1 MIALITKPESLKV
14 AEVIERPKKPRGRP
28 RKLLDIL
35 ISSDD
40 DTGRAAPASS
50 PTNSVSGV
58 DDDLTIST
66 ANSSDSTGP
75 PSLQSVDNDATGA
88 KTRGRRKLY
97 TTEEQYKESKRI
109 NSRNTYQKNAEKM
122 KAARQVY
129 KEAHREELKEKAR
142 EKYQKD
148 KLERAEELKAKAKEK
163 YENKKGRGQDRAIDQ
178 ADSRCESERE
188 GEGKNPGCFSRCPAN
203 WLHNNLNFSPIYIYI
218 HV

>member
-1 MIALITKPESLKV
+1 MIALITKPEKLMV
-14 AEVIERPKKPRGRP
+14 AEVVDRPKKPRGRP

-109 NSRNTYQKNAEKM
+109 NSRNTYQRNAENM
-122 KAARQVY
+122 NAARQVY

-148 KLERAEELKAKAKEK
+148 KLERAEELKAKAKDK
-163 YENKKGRGQDRAIDQ
+163 YEKEKD
-178 ADSRCESERE
+178 
-188 GEGKNPGCFSRCPAN
+188 EGKTERLIKRIQSAN
-203 WLHNNLNFSPIYIYI
+203 LSEKARVRILAALANAPVTAN
-218 HV
+218 

>member
-1 MIALITKPESLKV
+1 VIALTTKPEKLMV
-14 AEVIERPKKPRGRP
+14 AEVSSEADRPKKPRGRP

-40 DTGRAAPASS
+40 DTGRAAPASNTNEDCS
-50 PTNSVSGV
+50 NSVSGV

-88 KTRGRRKLY
+88 KARGRRKLY

-109 NSRNTYQKNAEKM
+109 NSRNTYQRNAEKM
-122 KAARQVY
+122 KAARQIY
-129 KEAHREELKEKAR
+129 KEAHREELKETAR

-163 YENKKGRGQDRAIDQ
+163 YEQKKKD
-178 ADSRCESERE
+178 
-188 GEGKNPGCFSRCPAN
+188 EGKTERLIKRIQSA
-203 WLHNNLNFSPIYIYI
+203 NLNEKARVRILSALAEPKSPPITTN
-218 HV
+218 

>member
-1 MIALITKPESLKV
+1 MIALITKPEKLMV
-14 AEVIERPKKPRGRP
+14 AEVVERPKKPRGRP

-40 DTGRAAPASS
+40 DTGRAAPTSS

-58 DDDLTIST
+58 EDDLTIST

-75 PSLQSVDNDATGA
+75 PSLQSVDNDATGT

-163 YENKKGRGQDRAIDQ
+163 YEKKKGRGQDRAIDQ
-178 ADSRCESERE
+178 ADSRGESGRE
-188 GEGKNPGCFSRCPAN
+188 GEVENPDRLSKYSAN
-203 WLHNNLNFSPIYIYI
+203 WLHSKLNFSPIYILS
-218 HV
+218 

>member
-1 MIALITKPESLKV
+1 MIALITKPEKLMV
-14 AEVIERPKKPRGRP
+14 VEVSSEANRPKKPRGRP

-66 ANSSDSTGP
+66 ANSSDSTAMP
-75 PSLQSVDNDATGA
+75 DQSSDMTGTA

-109 NSRNTYQKNAEKM
+109 NSRNTYQRNAEKM
-122 KAARQVY
+122 KAARQIY

-163 YENKKGRGQDRAIDQ
+163 YEKKKGRGQDRAIDQ
-178 ADSRCESERE
+178 ADSRCESERK
-188 GEGKNPGCFSRCPAN
+188 GEDKNSDCLSERPAN
-203 WLHNNLNFSPIYIYI
+203 WLHCKLNFSPTYILS
-218 HV
+218 